1 MVSRRSELLAKNGM
15 DKMRKLWLFMK
26 SLACRFKGHDW
37 EFAGYVSQLHGF
49 VKHECSRCESVSVWD
64 LGYCKR
70 YRHNS
75 LFAVA
80 EAFEKMRL
88 ELNDHIGNHDIH

>member
-1 MVSRRSELLAKNGM
+1 MVSRRSELLAKKGM
-15 DKMRKLWLFMK
+15 DKMRKLWLLMK

-37 EFAGYVSQLHGF
+37 QIGGWVSELHGF
-49 VKHECSRCESVSVWD
+49 VRHDCSRCESVSVWH
-64 LGYCKR
+64 LRYQKR

-88 ELNDHIGNHDIH
+88 ELNDHTGNHDIH